1 MKNDLISRHEAEQ
14 RITLVIQELT
24 SQCKTE
30 RQGNAVTGLW
40 KRLIDALRD
49 APTIDPDSMR
59 ERGRWEPD
67 PDSPGRHRCSRC
79 KSNPYDNEADC
90 IVLGRDFKEYLTKYC
105 PDCGAR
111 MGLEG

>member
-1 MKNDLISRHEAEQ
+1 M
-14 RITLVIQELT
+14 
-24 SQCKTE
+24 
-30 RQGNAVTGLW
+30 
-40 KRLIDALRD
+40 RLIDADKELECARKNL
-49 APTIDPDSMR
+49 PPMELGFIEYFLQCCEFIDPKSLW
-59 ERGRWEPD
+59 ESGKWEPD

-111 MGLEG
+111 MDLEG